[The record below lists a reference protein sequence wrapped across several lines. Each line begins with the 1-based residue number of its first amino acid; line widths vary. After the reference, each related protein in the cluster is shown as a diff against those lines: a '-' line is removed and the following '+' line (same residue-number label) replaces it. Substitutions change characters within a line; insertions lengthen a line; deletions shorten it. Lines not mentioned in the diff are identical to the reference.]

1 MAFWVLLSLA
11 CLLTQAAVPP
21 WLQEDGLGE
30 TEGARLEMKWPPA
43 REPRSNRVNVTMILT
58 DVHSFDEPGEKI
70 TVYAFM
76 RLWWRDTRW
85 RQALQTQVDGFCSS
99 TGGCNASERELAKR
113 WMDDRLNS
121 TIFGQTADSF
131 FESTTGFGRELGLE
145 MNGKVWTPIPP
156 NLMLN
161 TASNPLGKT
170 EFDPIISLTQLETG
184 DLEAFWVDRA
194 KTSFDVSL
202 TYEHFPFDTQH
213 LELCLPFDYFS
224 DPYVQETLEGPN
236 PENPMEIEE
245 FATRWDGASPVSSV
259 ASKSFVA
266 KLENLGFSVISI
278 DPTRVDL
285 SRATTSICVKVTVSR
300 RITILILR
308 FFWPLTALLF
318 IPFAGFFIPIDM
330 VMPRVATGFISFL
343 SLQVFRTLAYSMI
356 PKQTSSLLWM
366 DVTMFCV
373 TVIMFASVLE
383 NVLAQAM
390 RATVSTYSARF
401 VDEVSRVSFPLVGVV
416 VLTVLFVM
424 GAANI
429 DTTWIMIV
437 ALCITCGWLVAFG
450 AAVFLYVRYLPHR
463 LMSILIRQISS
474 SDFRYQKAMVLDQK
488 ELALIFRTFD
498 DDGTGD
504 LSAEE
509 VIESFEARGL
519 RFKDQEDEMNF
530 KNRLKQMFRQKA
542 GNRLDLNAFCHHFGE
557 LFRYHAVDLDSS
569 PPSPGTAAKEVV
581 HQESFGSSGPQ
592 LTYFG
597 V

>member
-1 MAFWVLLSLA
+1 M
-11 CLLTQAAVPP
+11 
-21 WLQEDGLGE
+21 
-30 TEGARLEMKWPPA
+30 
-43 REPRSNRVNVTMILT
+43 
-58 DVHSFDEPGEKI
+58 
-70 TVYAFM
+70 
-76 RLWWRDTRW
+76 
-85 RQALQTQVDGFCSS
+85 
-99 TGGCNASERELAKR
+99 
-113 WMDDRLNS
+113 
-121 TIFGQTADSF
+121 
-131 FESTTGFGRELGLE
+131 
-145 MNGKVWTPIPP
+145 
-156 NLMLN
+156 
-161 TASNPLGKT
+161 
-170 EFDPIISLTQLETG
+170 
-184 DLEAFWVDRA
+184 
-194 KTSFDVSL
+194 
-202 TYEHFPFDTQH
+202 
-213 LELCLPFDYFS
+213 
-224 DPYVQETLEGPN
+224 
-236 PENPMEIEE
+236 
-245 FATRWDGASPVSSV
+245 
-259 ASKSFVA
+259 
-266 KLENLGFSVISI
+266 
-278 DPTRVDL
+278 
-285 SRATTSICVKVTVSR
+285 
-300 RITILILR
+300 
-308 FFWPLTALLF
+308 
-318 IPFAGFFIPIDM
+318 
-330 VMPRVATGFISFL
+330 
-343 SLQVFRTLAYSMI
+343 
-356 PKQTSSLLWM
+356 
-366 DVTMFCV
+366 
-373 TVIMFASVLE
+373 
-383 NVLAQAM
+383 
-390 RATVSTYSARF
+390 
-401 VDEVSRVSFPLVGVV
+401 
-416 VLTVLFVM
+416 LTVLFVM